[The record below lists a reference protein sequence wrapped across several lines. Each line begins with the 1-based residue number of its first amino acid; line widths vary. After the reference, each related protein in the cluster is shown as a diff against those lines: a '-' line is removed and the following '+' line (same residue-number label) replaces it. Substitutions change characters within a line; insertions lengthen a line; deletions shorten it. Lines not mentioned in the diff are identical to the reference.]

1 MKGSLL
7 QEAIKLNKERKRKQ
21 QWNRVVRVLAGIVVF
36 CTTYAL
42 ILPAIT
48 MEIDPI
54 CGLEEHLH
62 IEECF
67 EKQVEQILQC
77 PYEMGEMILH
87 VHEESCSME
96 MKTLTCELL
105 EDETHSHGEACYI
118 VEQQLICELPTE
130 HVHDENCYV
139 EAEESLLVCAF
150 AEHEHEESCYPL
162 EKKPEF
168 ITMIQNTGVATVA
181 DMANVTVEIV
191 GWNPLQFSD
200 TNQFKCPVGSTIV
213 LKMGASSA
221 HYEEQKSITVTG
233 GEISSAT
240 YTCDNKN
247 HNHKVDT
254 WCDAN
259 LTHTIEIK
267 ILSANVKISGT
278 TNWGWTENTVTIKDS
293 GSGEEPD
300 QPIDP
305 PDPPEEPDVPQ
316 LEYRSVITGNV
327 EINRLR
333 FYNLAE
339 NSDSGVSAL
348 AGCVFEIK
356 NSNGEVIYEL
366 KSGNEA
372 EINIPEDISDGEYTI
387 TEVYVPDGYLKDTR
401 FERSFTIEN
410 GALTSS
416 HNIGTFINHSI
427 EKLETEKTAEVEDY
441 NQRIYEIM
449 IAAESHMRMYQLG
462 PIDMLFV
469 VDQSNSMLFP
479 AGLVDTGKSIELKL
493 NDWGNVQRMEALN
506 LDKDQMYYLISDPT
520 GTATVWSIWWEDSLN
535 AWLYQDTSYFVKA
548 EQGNKDGYE
557 DPNEKAIFPQNKSY
571 ADQKNSE
578 ASGTRS
584 NGGGLGYS
592 LSGSGLGKDIDAQ
605 WNDTQTYKLY
615 TAKVDEETNE
625 RYNRLHY
632 LEEALA
638 NMIYALADIN
648 PENRVTLTGFT
659 KVVDEANDCIGP
671 LELTSENAE
680 IMVDAVRSINT
691 SGGTRQDIALK
702 HIYENHLNDSS
713 KGYNT
718 DPSYNYTVLITDGA
732 PVISSGS
739 ELDNL
744 GSPNDAASTTANSVY
759 AQLKGYAELVKTR
772 SSLMTVGLGMEHV
785 ESGKAALEMI
795 ASGGDYYCAL
805 DDAAELVSKIQKILF
820 DGFKPKESIHME
832 GDVVDEISD
841 SFYPIAWVD
850 KGTST
855 GRRILVEN
863 TSKDWLLLEAGDWI
877 TLDGKYTTQDASD
890 AMGQLLQKEDGTFYI
905 IWKNQ
910 LFSNA
915 FRDKLERIAWVDAG
929 TGASMGRTVLMSDG
943 TRDWILLNEG
953 DWITQDGEY
962 YQGTPYWYA
971 SRYGQ
976 VVNRSGTYTIA
987 WGNNASGNNRRYC
1000 ELEPWKGIF
1009 YVKAK
1014 EDFIGGNAIETNK
1027 EAWVALHDLKK
1038 NLDDPTVNVHLLDM
1052 NEMGS
1057 EVTVYLGD
1065 VVNEAENGPIDS
1077 LKYFYEHTEITKL
1090 IADGGNIL
1098 NKANAT
1104 VDNGLKEE
1112 TFTLKY
1118 AIGRELTDGEW
1129 QILLNGGE
1137 VNAEYIYDAQSS
1149 RGPVGRIT
1157 LKLEKMGI
1165 AGATLS
1171 YEKHEAIGACQ
1182 PEGKPLTENCT
1193 NPAEVYTL
1201 KITYNAYK
1209 LGENGRPQTNV
1220 HNGTEGPGIQVGTG
1234 STLETG
1240 LGTLVKNNVH
1250 KVHVLSGTIEITKKF
1265 EEGLKDLQD
1274 RTFAFTLHRTEDGED
1289 TSKDV
1294 TKTITIP
1301 AGEKQGTS
1309 SIIFENLRRGTY
1321 VITEAENEQYMLK
1334 EITVLDSTNCYSTPS
1349 VGATDN
1355 HVTFVMG
1362 NNISNENVI
1371 GKFTDTDVYTSYI
1384 DPINGVYGAAEFVN
1398 REIRYEGK
1406 IPVEKYWDDG
1416 ADAHIGSEV
1425 YVVLCKDGVP
1435 LVDVDGRARLLMLN
1449 ADNNWKDTF
1458 TVVLADAMDQVSN
1471 YDYTVKEVSKISINS
1486 LYGWHEAV
1494 LENNGTSILYYEQ
1507 AVEDGGILGVQ
1518 GQGYAVH
1525 YEEKEN
1531 GVWLVKNYRALALP
1545 KTGGNGT
1552 YMYTISGIIAI
1563 MVALIYGYSQR
1574 YKGER
1579 RRKD

>member
-1 MKGSLL
+1 MDRSLL
-7 QEAIKLNKERKRKQ
+7 QKAIKLNKERKRKKK
-21 QWNRVVRVLAGIVVF
+21 WNRVVRVLAGIVVF

-48 MEIDPI
+48 MQKEPI
-54 CGLEEHLH
+54 CG
-62 IEECF
+62 IE
-67 EKQVEQILQC
+67 
-77 PYEMGEMILH
+77 
-87 VHEESCSME
+87 
-96 MKTLTCELL
+96 
-105 EDETHSHGEACYI
+105 
-118 VEQQLICELPTE
+118 E

-139 EAEESLLVCAF
+139 EVETEESLLVCTLT
-150 AEHEHEESCYPL
+150 EHEHEDSCYPL

-168 ITMIQNTGVATVA
+168 ITMIQNAGAATVA
-181 DMANVTVEIV
+181 DNAVVTLNLYSYGVYNPIVFPTGNQYTCFVGDTIVIRLSDKNGARYSEPQWQSIDGVEIV
-191 GWNPLQFSD
+191 SKEFSCGVAGCNHSNWCNNPIYTITLKVTKPQANISGQIQECGGGWNA
-200 TNQFKCPVGSTIV
+200 STV
-213 LKMGASSA
+213 
-221 HYEEQKSITVTG
+221 EV
-233 GEISSAT
+233 ISS
-240 YTCDNKN
+240 
-247 HNHKVDT
+247 
-254 WCDAN
+254 
-259 LTHTIEIK
+259 
-267 ILSANVKISGT
+267 
-278 TNWGWTENTVTIKDS
+278 TNPP
-293 GSGEEPD
+293 EEPD
-300 QPIDP
+300 QPT
-305 PDPPEEPDVPQ
+305 DPPEEPEEPDIPDIPDNPVVPEP
-316 LEYRSVITGNV
+316 EYRSVITGTV

-372 EINIPEDISDGEYTI
+372 EINIPEDIPDGEFTI

-401 FERSFTIEN
+401 YERSFTIEN

-427 EKLETEKTAEVEDY
+427 EKLVTEKTAEAEDY

-479 AGLVDTGKSIELKL
+479 AGLVDTGKSVELKL

-520 GTATVWSIWWEDSLN
+520 GTATVWSIWWEASLN

-548 EQGNKDGYE
+548 EQDNKTGYE
-557 DPNEKAIFPQNKSY
+557 DPNEKAIFPQNRSY
-571 ADQKNSE
+571 TDQKNSE

-605 WNDTQTYKLY
+605 WNDAQTYKLY

-680 IMVDAVRSINT
+680 TLVDAVRSINT

-772 SSLMTVGLGMEHV
+772 SSLMTVGLGMEQV

-795 ASGGDYYCAL
+795 ASDGDYYCAL
-805 DDAAELVSKIQKILF
+805 NDAAELVSKIQKILF

-832 GDVVDEISD
+832 GDVADEISD

-855 GRRILVEN
+855 GRRILAEN
-863 TSKDWLLLEAGDWI
+863 AAKDWLLLETGDWI
-877 TLDGKYTTQDASD
+877 TLDGKYTTQGASD
-890 AMGQLLQKEDGTFYI
+890 AVGQLLQKEDGTFYI

-915 FRDKLERIAWVDAG
+915 LRDQLERIAWVDAG
-929 TGASMGRTVLMSDG
+929 TGANMGRIVLMSDG
-943 TRDWILLNEG
+943 ARDWILLNEG
-953 DWITQDGEY
+953 DWITQYGEY
-962 YQGTPYWYA
+962 YQGTPYWYT
-971 SRYGQ
+971 SQYGQ
-976 VVNRSGTYTIA
+976 VVNRNGTYTIA

-1000 ELEPWKGIF
+1000 ELNPWKGIF

-1052 NEMGS
+1052 NEMNS
-1057 EVTVYLGD
+1057 ETTVYLGD
-1065 VVNEAENGPIDS
+1065 IINEAGNGPIDS
-1077 LKYFYEHTEITKL
+1077 LKYFYEHTEFTKL
-1090 IADGGNIL
+1090 IADGGNVL
-1098 NKANAT
+1098 NKVNG
-1104 VDNGLKEE
+1104 DSENGLKEE

-1118 AIGRELTDGEW
+1118 AIGRELSDEEW
-1129 QILLNGGE
+1129 RILINGGE
-1137 VNAEYIYDAQSS
+1137 VNVDYVYDVESS
-1149 RGPVGRIT
+1149 KGPVGRIT
-1157 LKLEKMGI
+1157 LKLEKTGVS
-1165 AGATLS
+1165 GAS
-1171 YEKHEAIGACQ
+1171 PAYEEHEAAGVCQ
-1182 PEGKPLTENCT
+1182 PEGNPLSENCT
-1193 NPAEVYTL
+1193 SPAEVYTL
-1201 KITYNAYK
+1201 KIIYNAYK

-1220 HNGTEGPGIQVGTG
+1220 HNGAEGPGTQVGTG

-1240 LGTLVKNNVH
+1240 LGTVVKNNVH
-1250 KVHVLSGTIEITKKF
+1250 KVHVISGKIQITKKF
-1265 EEGLKDLQD
+1265 EESLTDLQD
-1274 RTFAFTLHRTEDGED
+1274 HSFAFTLHRIEDGED
-1289 TSKDV
+1289 TSKDI

-1301 AGEKQGTS
+1301 AGGQQGRS
-1309 SIIFENLRRGTY
+1309 PILFENLRRGTY
-1321 VITEAENEQYMLK
+1321 VITEAEDEQYMLK

-1349 VGATDN
+1349 IGATDN

-1371 GKFTDTDVYTSYI
+1371 GKQTEGDAYTSYI

-1435 LVDVDGRARLLMLN
+1435 VVDADGRARLLRLN
-1449 ADNNWKDTF
+1449 EDNNWKDSF
-1458 TVVLADAMDQVSN
+1458 TVVLADAMDQVGN
-1471 YDYTVKEVSKISINS
+1471 YDYSVKEVSKISIDS
-1486 LYGWHEAV
+1486 LYGWQEAV
-1494 LENNGTSILYYEQ
+1494 IENNGKTILYYKDLMN
-1507 AVEDGGILGVQ
+1507 AGDIVSVDKSGYMVQ
-1518 GQGYAVH
+1518 Y
-1525 YEEKEN
+1525 
-1531 GVWLVKNYRALALP
+1531 VKNQNGTWIVENYLTVELP
-1545 KTGGNGT
+1545 ATGGKGT
-1552 YMYTISGIIAI
+1552 SCYIFSGSLI
-1563 MVALIYGYSQR
+1563 VATTLIYEYMLKMRQ
-1574 YKGER
+1574 KR
-1579 RRKD
+1579 RRDETPP